1 MTFAIGDQIA
11 QQIIDIFMGGD
22 LTSYSANLLLIL
34 IWMAI
39 FK

>member
-1 MTFAIGDQIA
+1 MTFGIGDQIV

-22 LTSYSANLLLIL
+22 LTSYSANPLLII